1 MKGGE
6 VGAVEAP
13 GGIPGSP
20 LPIDGEGRGD
30 PGRDDA
36 PWPPDGGRFLVI
48 VPTYNER
55 ENVGRLLPEV
65 LERDDRID
73 VLVVDDASPD
83 GTADRVRELSR
94 DRGDDRLHLLSREG
108 KHGLAGA
115 YLEGFRWG
123 LEHGYDLLVEMD
135 ADLSHPPGALPEF
148 FLRAR
153 GWDVVIGSR
162 YVGGRVTVVNW
173 PIGRLLLSLFGSWYA
188 RIVTGLPV
196 SDATGGFNC
205 WRREVLEALDLNR
218 IGSEGYAFQIELKL
232 RAWRRDFRILEVPI
246 VFTERETG
254 ESKMSKKIVR
264 EAVWRVWHLRLLEL
278 VGRL

>member
-1 MKGGE
+1 MSRGE
-6 VGAVEAP
+6 VGAVTTP
-13 GGIPGSP
+13 GGPPGST
-20 LPIDGEGRGD
+20 LHGHGGSVTLS
-30 PGRDDA
+30 RDDA
-36 PWPPDGGRFLVI
+36 PWPEGGGRFLVI
-48 VPTYNER
+48 VPTYDER
-55 ENVGRLLPEV
+55 ENVGRILPEI
-65 LERDDRID
+65 LRQDPRIE

-83 GTADRVRELSR
+83 GTADRVRELRAGR
-94 DRGDDRLHLLSREG
+94 DDGRLHLVTREG

-123 LEHGYDLLVEMD
+123 LDRGYDLLMEMD
-135 ADLSHPPGALPEF
+135 ADLSHPPDALPD
-148 FLRAR
+148 FLRFAR

-173 PIGRLLLSLFGSWYA
+173 PMGRLLLSLFGSWYA
-188 RIVTGLPV
+188 RIITGLPV

-205 WRREVLEALDLNR
+205 WRRGVLEAMGLDR

-232 RAWRRDFRILEVPI
+232 RAWRRGFRLLEIPI

-278 VGRL
+278 LGRL